1 MFYYISGRLAV
12 VGDGFAV
19 IDCGGVGYRLTV
31 SSTTLAE
38 LPSIGVSE
46 GNSLPAAKL
55 YTYLSVKEDAVEL
68 FGFYTMR
75 ELETYKL
82 LISISGVGP
91 KAAMSILS
99 LMSPDALSD
108 AVASQNVKLISKA
121 PGVGTKTAQRIV
133 LELSGKLAAVAG
145 DSGKGAAESA
155 ATEAIKEAE
164 DALVV
169 LGYSRAEAASA
180 VHGVA
185 DAAKKTTEELIR
197 AALSR
202 LV

>member
-38 LPSIGVSE
+38 LPSIGASA

-108 AVASQNVKLISKA
+108 AVSSQNVKLISKA

-133 LELSGKLAAVAG
+133 LELSGKLASVAG
-145 DSGKGAAESA
+145 DSGKGAADSA